1 MSPPLR
7 RRSESAFPKWARA
20 LLLVGF
26 LAVAGAVLAARSKP
40 ATGYEVSI
48 YRATPVAFWVGV
60 LAAATIGVV
69 VALYAGRWG
78 RITGVSLAGFAT
90 MSFAALPFFRGYYYY
105 GTGDAL
111 THLGWAKAMLTP
123 GFGFF
128 DIIYPGGHS
137 LALFLSQTIGV
148 PVRWGMMYAM
158 LTVSLLTLVFVP
170 LAVWVVLP
178 DSKAVVIAAFSAML
192 MMPIN
197 NISTHPHF
205 HAYTLT
211 TLYFPFVLYLLFK
224 HLTRS
229 AEDEALPEWLSA
241 ASLVLPLAVTA
252 NVFFHPQVAV
262 NVLIFMGTVL
272 AVGLAWRRHARVSNP
287 AATDGGGRHHRLLL
301 GQVLF
306 LFAVLL
312 VWAAQYRHTYIYL
325 YNVLGSV
332 VEFVQTGTGAGQAV
346 ARGGGS
352 AQSIG
357 VSLTELF
364 AKLFLVNTAYIALAG
379 GLVAAIAYGT
389 IHERYA
395 DSNSAVT
402 YIGASALTLGPFFA
416 ATFVGDVSEYFFR
429 HLGFAM
435 ILVAVVGSIALY
447 HLSERLDGVFGFDGK
462 AKSAL
467 VVVVVVTMCLSLVT
481 FFPSP
486 YMYHPTAHSTEQ
498 QFVGYDAT
506 LEHRAEGAAIA
517 GIRHGPGRFTD
528 ALNDPYDL
536 DLQWSLNGPAA
547 SSIENVTR
555 YRGSSSERPFYYLVV
570 SEVARDREVL
580 GFKELRYTR
589 EDFERIEQGTNPR
602 LSLVQTNGEF
612 ATYYVDQRGYNLEP
626 TETTDR
632 SA

>member
-1 MSPPLR
+1 MSSSLR
-7 RRSESAFPKWARA
+7 RRSDSTFPKWARA

-78 RITGVSLAGFAT
+78 RVTGIGLAGFAT

-111 THLGWAKAMLTP
+111 THLGWAKEMLTP
-123 GFGFF
+123 DFGFF
-128 DIIYPGGHS
+128 SLIYPGGHS
-137 LALFLSQTIGV
+137 LALFLSQTMGV

-158 LTVSLLTLVFVP
+158 LTVSLVTLVFVP

-205 HAYTLT
+205 HSYTLT

-229 AEDEALPEWLSA
+229 AEDAALPEWLSA
-241 ASLVLPLAVTA
+241 ASLVLPVAVTA

-262 NVLIFMGTVL
+262 NVLIFMGTIL
-272 AVGLAWRRHARVSNP
+272 AVGLAWRRRVRVSHP
-287 AATDGGGRHHRLLL
+287 AATDGGQHHRLLV

-312 VWAAQYRHTYIYL
+312 VWATQYRHTYIYL
-325 YNVLGSV
+325 NNVLTSAL
-332 VEFVQTGTGAGQAV
+332 EFIQTGSGAGQAV

-357 VSLTELF
+357 VGLTELF
-364 AKLFLVNTAYIALAG
+364 AKLFLVNTAYIVLAG
-379 GLVAAIAYGT
+379 GLLAAIAYGA

-402 YIGASALTLGPFFA
+402 YVGASALTLGPFFA

-435 ILVAVVGSIALY
+435 ILVAAVGSIALY
-447 HLSERLDGVFGFDGK
+447 HLSERLDGVFDGK
-462 AKSAL
+462 AKPVL

-517 GIRHGPGRFTD
+517 GIRHGPERFTD
-528 ALNDPYDL
+528 ALNEPYDL
-536 DLQWSLNGPAA
+536 DLQWSLSGPAA
-547 SSIENVTR
+547 SSIENVTH
-555 YRGSSSERPFYYLVV
+555 YRGSSSDRPFYYLVV
-570 SEVARDREVL
+570 SEVAKDREVL

-589 EDFERIEQGTNPR
+589 EDFERIERGTNPR

-612 ATYYVDQRGYNLEP
+612 ATYYVNQRGYSLEP
-626 TETTDR
+626 TETAEQSD
-632 SA
+632 

>member
-7 RRSESAFPKWARA
+7 QRSTSSFPKWARV

-26 LAVAGAVLAARSKP
+26 LAVAGAVLAARSNP

-78 RITGVSLAGFAT
+78 RITGVGLAGFAT

-111 THLGWAKAMLTP
+111 THLGWAKQMLGP
-123 GFGFF
+123 DFGFF

-137 LALFLSQTIGV
+137 LALFLSQTMGV

-158 LTVSLLTLVFVP
+158 LTVSLVTLVFVP

-178 DSKAVVIAAFSAML
+178 EPRAVVIAAFSAML

-229 AEDEALPEWLSA
+229 AEDASLPEWLSA
-241 ASLVLPLAVTA
+241 ASLVLPVAVTA

-262 NVLIFMGTVL
+262 NVLVFMGTVL
-272 AVGLAWRRHARVSNP
+272 AVGLMWRRHVRVSHP
-287 AATDGGGRHHRLLL
+287 AATDGGGQHHRLLA

-306 LFAVLL
+306 LFALL
-312 VWAAQYRHTYIYL
+312 VAWAAQYRHTYIYARNIL
-325 YNVLGSV
+325 ASAM
-332 VEFVQTGTGAGQAV
+332 EFLQTGSGAGQAV
-346 ARGGGS
+346 GRSGGS

-364 AKLFLVNTAYIALAG
+364 AKLFLVNTAYIVLAG
-379 GLVAAIAYGT
+379 GLVAAIAYGV
-389 IHERYA
+389 IRERYA
-395 DSNSAVT
+395 DSNAAVT
-402 YIGASALTLGPFFA
+402 YIGASALTLGPLFA

-447 HLSERLDGVFGFDGK
+447 HLSERLDGTLGEK
-462 AKSAL
+462 AKPVL

-486 YMYHPTAHSTEQ
+486 YMYHPTSHSTEQ

-536 DLQWSLNGPAA
+536 DLQWSLSGPVA
-547 SSIENVTR
+547 SSVENVTH

-580 GFKELRYTR
+580 GFKELRYTS
-589 EDFERIEQGTNPR
+589 EDFERIEQGANPR

-612 ATYYVDQRGYNLEP
+612 ATYYVNQRGYSLEP
-626 TETTDR
+626 TETTEETV
-632 SA
+632 